1 MIRVVL
7 DTNIIISGWLWSGSP
22 RLILYSARQKQIQ
35 AVISESLLDELR
47 DVLNRP
53 KFTNRLN
60 LIGKTVEEI
69 LAEYL
74 SFSDIVEPSQII
86 PVIDRDPDDD
96 AVLACA
102 IGGNAQYIVTGD
114 DHLLALMQ
122 FRSVRIFDAHQFLH
136 LVNTNS
142 L

>member
-1 MIRVVL
+1 MIRAVL

-22 RLILYSARQKQIQ
+22 RQVLNLARQRQIQ
-35 AVISESLLDELR
+35 SVISEALLDELR

-53 KFTNRLN
+53 KFIDRLSV
-60 LIGKTVEEI
+60 IGKTVEGI
-69 LAEYL
+69 VAEYL
-74 SFSDIVEPSQII
+74 HFTDIVEPAQIA

-102 IGGNAQYIVTGD
+102 IGANAQYIVTGD
-114 DHLLALMQ
+114 DHLLALKRFQ
-122 FRSVRIFDAHQFLH
+122 TIHISDANQFLH
-136 LVNTNS
+136 QMNTSN